1 MTLTLN
7 SNSAASIAAH
17 DLSKAND
24 ALRRSLARLSSGNRI
39 VDSRDD
45 PGGMS
50 VAYKLNSRLNRTAA
64 LKTNVQNAQSFLQV
78 QDGALQSAGKVVSR
92 MSELRAMAMD
102 VTKNSS
108 DIEHYTKEFIELQKH
123 LAQLYQ
129 EKFNGVSIFA
139 VSGAEQSIPEA
150 TPGLHKQIITNFS
163 GDSKTVLS
171 RRLLTHDSGSA
182 ENGNVSIGVINF
194 EDVFNLGS
202 LDTKYVNS
210 FKGGDP
216 NLANPVNIN
225 RNYDTDEV
233 GSTNP
238 TDAPEGA
245 AHIEF
250 IKGSN
255 SLHIY
260 SKAESQTDGN
270 SWRLFISDNTGN
282 SSLTVV
288 PAGETVSGLDNST
301 TSETHYYLQLEN
313 EIAPGAYT
321 TDFLSTISAASDY
334 FAISLNG
341 SSTDLH
347 DYLSSGGTSLTDTDI
362 NGEPGRLFSGG
373 YIPSGYSEVFTE
385 DGYISNILF
394 VSMGQFTS
402 VIENIADARAEN
414 GAEQNRLLMVDDLLS
429 SNMTNLEAAHGRI
442 MDADVAIES
451 AKFAQR
457 NVLVQAAASMV
468 AQANQLSNIALTIL
482 GR

>member
-1 MTLTLN
+1 MAVTIN
-7 SNSAASIAAH
+7 SNSAASIAAR

-50 VAYKLNSRLNRTAA
+50 VAYKLSSRLNRTSAI
-64 LKTNVQNAQSFLQV
+64 KTNVQNAQSFLQV

-102 VTKNSS
+102 VTKNLS

-129 EKFNGVSIFA
+129 EKFNGVSLFA
-139 VSGAEQSIPEA
+139 VSGADQSLPEA
-150 TPGLHKQIITNFS
+150 TPGLHKQVITDLA
-163 GDSKTVLS
+163 GDAKIFLS

-194 EDVFNLGS
+194 EDVFNLGA

-210 FKGGDP
+210 FKGTDP
-216 NLANPVNIN
+216 NLANPLNIN
-225 RNYDTDEV
+225 SSYNTDGV
-233 GSTNP
+233 DSSNP

-245 AHIEF
+245 AYVEF
-250 IKGSN
+250 VNGAN
-255 SLHIY
+255 SLRFY
-260 SKAESQTDGN
+260 SKAESQSDGN

-288 PAGETVSGLDNST
+288 HPGETVSGLDNST

-313 EIAPGAYT
+313 EIVPGAYT
-321 TDFLSTISAASDY
+321 TDFVSSISDASDY
-334 FAISLNG
+334 FAISLSG
-341 SSTDLH
+341 SSTDLY
-347 DYLSSGGTSLTDTDI
+347 DYISSGGTSLSDTDM

-414 GAEQNRLLMVDDLLS
+414 GAEQNRLLMIDDLLS

-442 MDADVAIES
+442 MDADIALES

>member
-1 MTLTLN
+1 MAVTIN

-64 LKTNVQNAQSFLQV
+64 IKTNVQNAQSFLQV

-102 VTKNSS
+102 VTMNSS
-108 DIEHYTKEFIELQKH
+108 DIENYSKEFIELQKH

-129 EKFNGVSIFA
+129 EKFNGVPIFG
-139 VSGAEQSIPEA
+139 VSGAEQSLPGI
-150 TPGLHKQIITNFS
+150 TPRLHKQIITDFS

-182 ENGNVSIGVINF
+182 ENGNVSIGIINF
-194 EDVFNLGS
+194 EDVFNLGA
-202 LDTKYVNS
+202 LDTRYINS
-210 FKGGDP
+210 FKGTDS
-216 NLANPVNIN
+216 NLANPVGIN
-225 RNYDTDEV
+225 SSYDTDEA
-233 GSTNP
+233 SSSNP

-250 IKGSN
+250 VSGAN
-255 SLHIY
+255 SLRFY
-260 SKAESQTDGN
+260 SKAESQNEGN

-288 PAGETVSGLDNST
+288 PPGETVSGLDNST
-301 TSETHYYLQLEN
+301 ASETHYYLQLEN
-313 EIAPGAYT
+313 EIEPRTYT
-321 TDFLSTISAASDY
+321 TDFLSSISDASDY
-334 FAISLNG
+334 FAISLSG

-347 DYLSSGGTSLTDTDI
+347 DYISSGGTSLTDTDI

-385 DGYISNILF
+385 DGYISSILF

-414 GAEQNRLLMVDDLLS
+414 GAEQNRLLMVGDLLS
-429 SNMTNLEAAHGRI
+429 SNMANLEAANGRI
-442 MDADVAIES
+442 MDADIALES
-451 AKFAQR
+451 TKFAQR
-457 NVLVQAAASMV
+457 QCSCAGSRLNGGTS
-468 AQANQLSNIALTIL
+468 
-482 GR
+482 